1 MAKSKTRRGDGGISR
16 REFARK
22 TMLTATAA
30 ALPSSV
36 LGQSS
41 AGQAPALPA
50 AAQAE
55 ADRGL
60 AAVLARYGDRLTEA
74 QKNDLRNV
82 LAQQQKSLDTLRAFS
97 LQNGV
102 QPATV
107 LRPRT
112 GRS

>member
-1 MAKSKTRRGDGGISR
+1 MPKRKPRKGRDGISR

-22 TMLTATAA
+22 AMLTATAA

-36 LGQSS
+36 LGQS
-41 AGQAPALPA
+41 AGGAEPKPA
-50 AAQAE
+50 AKAE
-55 ADRGL
+55 TDRAL
-60 AAVLARYGDRLTEA
+60 EAVLARYGDRLTEA

-82 LAQQQKSLDTLRAFS
+82 LAQQQKSLETLRAFS
-97 LQNGV
+97 LDNGV

-107 LRPRT
+107 LRLRT